1 MIQALAEGVIDAIAT
16 DHAPHSAADKSGSFS
31 DAAFG
36 FSMIET
42 ALPLALDFVRGGR
55 IDLQTLVR
63 RMSTAP
69 AEIIG
74 LDAGTQR
81 IGAPA
86 DICIFDPDER
96 WILRP
101 ESLQSRGKNSPLLGA
116 ELRGRVK
123 FTIVGGE
130 VVHAG

>member
-1 MIQALAEGVIDAIAT
+1 
-16 DHAPHSAADKSGSFS
+16 
-31 DAAFG
+31 
-36 FSMIET
+36 MIET